1 MHDLTLPDTVTS
13 IGEYAFWLCPLEAIH
28 GTENILHL
36 GDGAFFGTHIA
47 EPVLPEGLLS
57 MGDAVFQNCD
67 SITEITSWPLWRV
80 PDGTFFECLGLMR
93 VILPDTVEMLGA
105 GAFYGCTALC
115 DISLGEGLR
124 AIGESAFEGCSALEE
139 ITLPE
144 GLETLGGSAFMDC
157 GALRICRLPASLA
170 YIGEDAFAQCPNLCL
185 VVSKDSY
192 AERYAIENE
201 LAFRHE

>member
-1 MHDLTLPDTVTS
+1 MTS

-115 DISLGEGLR
+115 DISLGEGFAQLAKAPLR
-124 AIGESAFEGCSALEE
+124 A
-139 ITLPE
+139 
-144 GLETLGGSAFMDC
+144 
-157 GALRICRLPASLA
+157 ALRWRKLRCPKGLKHWEAAPSWIAVHCVSAACLLRWPISGRMPLRSART
-170 YIGEDAFAQCPNLCL
+170 FAWSFPRILMQNGMP
-185 VVSKDSY
+185 
-192 AERYAIENE
+192 
-201 LAFRHE
+201 